1 MEFWQGP
8 LGVMPAWQ
16 WGLVLLGVLWA
27 LQALGTW
34 RQMRHYRQV
43 MQAVLREEPE
53 GYLGTGAA
61 RGVLAKGVIVL
72 LVAGPDLVARRV
84 LLMEGRSVLA
94 GFRRA
99 PELEGLP
106 LDALE
111 TRDFP
116 AAQRGRAAALRG
128 AIAQIRKAAEAPALP
143 EPSLSAS
150 PA

>member
-1 MEFWQGP
+1 
-8 LGVMPAWQ
+8 MPAWQ

-43 MQAVLREEPE
+43 MQVVLREEPE

-94 GFRRA
+94 GFRRT
-99 PELEGLP
+99 PELEGLS

-111 TRDFP
+111 AKDFP
-116 AAQRGRAAALRG
+116 SRQQGRAAALRG
-128 AIAQIRKAAEAPALP
+128 AIAQIRKAAAQPVASDE
-143 EPSLSAS
+143 SLLAS

>member
-1 MEFWQGP
+1 VDLLQVPYWQ
-8 LGVMPAWQ
+8 L
-16 WGLVLLGVLWA
+16 GLVLLGVLWA

-43 MQAVLREEPE
+43 MQAVLREEPD
-53 GYLGTGAA
+53 GFLGTGAA

-72 LVAGPDLVARRV
+72 LVAGPDLTARRV

-99 PELEGLP
+99 PELEGLS

-111 TRDFP
+111 AKDFP
-116 AAQRGRAAALRG
+116 AGQQGRAAALRG
-128 AIAQIRKAAEAPALP
+128 AIAQIRKAAEAPTAA
-143 EPSLSAS
+143 EPSLLAS